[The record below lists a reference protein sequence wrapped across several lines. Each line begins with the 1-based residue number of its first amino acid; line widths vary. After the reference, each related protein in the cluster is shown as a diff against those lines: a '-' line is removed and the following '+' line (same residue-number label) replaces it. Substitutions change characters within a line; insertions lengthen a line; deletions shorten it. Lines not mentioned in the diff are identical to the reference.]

1 MSLLI
6 RSLDN
11 TGDWNFG
18 NGLSDYLTRN
28 AAVAQS
34 IKTRVSSFLGNC
46 FFAVNDGIDWFNLL
60 TKNNQTQ
67 INLSV
72 SACIL
77 NCPNGVVTGIQQ
89 LSVNVSTQR
98 NINIQYRVQT
108 VYSVQGVQ
116 GNFQYALGTTG

>member
-6 RSLDN
+6 RSLDS

-18 NGLSDYLTRN
+18 NGLSDYLTGN
-28 AAVAQS
+28 AAVSQS
-34 IKTRVSSFLGNC
+34 IQTRLSSFLGNC

-60 TKNNQTQ
+60 TKNNQVA
-67 INLSV
+67 INLAV

-77 NCPNGVVTGIQQ
+77 NTTGVTGIQQ

-98 NINIQYRVQT
+98 NINIQYRIQT